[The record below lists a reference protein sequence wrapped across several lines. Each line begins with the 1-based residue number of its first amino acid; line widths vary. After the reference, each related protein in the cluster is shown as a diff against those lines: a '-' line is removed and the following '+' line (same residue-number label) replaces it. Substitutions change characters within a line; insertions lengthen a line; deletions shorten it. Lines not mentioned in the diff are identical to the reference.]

1 MPETYD
7 IGGYGGMVA
16 DRVRTDAYA
25 AAIARAVRPGSVV
38 LDIGAGAGVFSLLA
52 VRAGARRVY
61 AVEPADAIH
70 AAREIAL
77 ENGMAD
83 RIELIQGIST
93 EIELPERADVVVSDL
108 RGALPLFQQHVA
120 SIADARA
127 RLLAPGGV
135 LIPRADTLRAA
146 PVEAAEAY
154 HRIVDPWDEGAFGL
168 RMTAARRMAVNTW
181 ARARLPGDGFLA
193 EACTWAVLDYRTVTE
208 PDVRASLAWTV
219 AREGT
224 VHGLS
229 LWFDADLAE
238 GIGYSTAPGG
248 TETVYGTPLLPFAEP
263 VQVAAGDRIA
273 VDLQARL
280 VGDDYAWIWDTR
292 IERAGRP
299 PVRFR
304 QSTLQ
309 GQPISLARL
318 RRRAHGFRPALGEA
332 GRIDRMILGWMDGGA
347 SLEEIAREVRAAFP
361 ARFARWE
368 DALTRVGRLSDE
380 YAE

>member
-7 IGGYGGMVA
+7 IVGYGGMVA

-70 AAREIAL
+70 AVREIAR

-93 EIELPERADVVVSDL
+93 ETELPERADVIVSDL
-108 RGALPLFQQHVA
+108 RGALPLFQRHVA
-120 SIADARA
+120 AIADARA

-146 PVEAAEAY
+146 PVQAAEAY
-154 HRIVDPWDEGAFGL
+154 GRIVGPWDEDAYGL

-181 ARARLPGDGFLA
+181 ARARLPADGFLA
-193 EACTWAVLDYRTVTE
+193 EPCTWAVLDYRTVTE
-208 PDVRASLAWTV
+208 PDVRAAPAWTV
-219 AREGT
+219 ARAGT

-229 LWFDADLAE
+229 LWFEAELAE

-248 TETVYGTPLLPFAEP
+248 PETVYGTPLLPFAEP
-263 VQVAAGDRIA
+263 VEVAAGDRIA

-292 IERAGRP
+292 IERADGST
-299 PVRFR
+299 VEFR
-304 QSTLQ
+304 QSTLL
-309 GQPISLARL
+309 GQPISPARL

-332 GRIDRMILGWMDGGA
+332 GRIDRMILGRMDGGA

-361 ARFARWE
+361 DRFARWE